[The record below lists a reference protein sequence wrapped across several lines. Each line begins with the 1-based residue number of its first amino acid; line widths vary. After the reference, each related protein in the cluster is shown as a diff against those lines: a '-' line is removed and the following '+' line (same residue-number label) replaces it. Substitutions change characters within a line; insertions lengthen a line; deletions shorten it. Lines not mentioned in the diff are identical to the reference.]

1 MEEKDKE
8 LSMKERKLYE
18 RDLIL
23 KEREEN
29 QANYK
34 T

>member
-8 LSMKERKLYE
+8 LSMRERKLYE

>member
-8 LSMKERKLYE
+8 LSMRERKIYE